1 MARLLS
7 QAACVAL
14 LSEYEAH
21 PIAVMESLALRRPVL
36 VADTSGL
43 RELAEQGLVQAI
55 PLNSSPEEV
64 AQAVQQ
70 QIEAPI
76 VPSERLILASWDD
89 CVNQLEA
96 VYQRSIARE
105 ACAS

>member
-1 MARLLS
+1 
-7 QAACVAL
+7 
-14 LSEYEAH
+14 
-21 PIAVMESLALRRPVL
+21 VMESLALRRPVL

-43 RELAEQGLVQAI
+43 RELAEQGLVRAI
-55 PLNSSPEEV
+55 PLNSSPEDI
-64 AQAVQQ
+64 ALAVQQ

-76 VPSERLILASWDD
+76 VSSERLNLASWDD